1 MTMCTMAVRT
11 AAAMS
16 LIFAA
21 SFSPAETTSPPPASP
36 APASPAHASASAAA
50 ELDKHLT
57 GLSSW
62 AADFTQTIDDGHGN
76 VQRSAAGRL
85 FLQRPGKFRWDY
97 TQPSEQL
104 VLADGRQIWFYDKDL
119 AQANVRDMDTSLAST
134 PASLLSGSGSVSTQ
148 FNVTALP
155 ASGGLQW
162 YQLIPKHADT
172 DFQVVRIGFDKGD
185 LRSMFLADKLNQ
197 ITQLTFSN
205 SKRNIVIAAGSVFV
219 RAAAG
224 SRCDRTRRQVRTND
238 GTYRPLADRLRPQ
251 SLDEYVGQS
260 HLLGVGAPLRRALE
274 SGRPHSMILWG
285 PPGTGKTTLARLV
298 ASGAHAEFIALSAV
312 LAGIKDIRAVVEQAR
327 SLRGTRDTVLFLDE
341 VHRFNKS
348 QQDTF
353 LPYVEDGT
361 LIFVGAT
368 TENPSFEVNNALL
381 SRARVYVLKP
391 LEAADLAKLLD
402 RALQDPERGLGQL
415 KLQIDDGA
423 RELLLAAA
431 DGDAR
436 RMLNLLET
444 AADLSSAEEA
454 GRRLDVDTMRAVIG
468 STYVRFDKGGEN
480 FYDQI
485 SALHKSVRGS
495 DPDAALYWLCRMLAG
510 GCDPLYIARRAL
522 RMASEDIGNADPRA
536 LTLALE
542 ACSVYERL
550 GSPEGE
556 LAIAQAVVFM
566 ACAAKSNAVYTAYKA
581 AAEDAAG
588 LGSLEVPLHLRN
600 APTRLMKE
608 IGYGKGYRYAHD
620 EPGGYAAGERYFPD
634 EMPDRRYYVPAPR
647 GLEIKIG
654 EALNARRERDA
665 RARGAGG

>member
-1 MTMCTMAVRT
+1 M
-11 AAAMS
+11 
-16 LIFAA
+16 
-21 SFSPAETTSPPPASP
+21 
-36 APASPAHASASAAA
+36 
-50 ELDKHLT
+50 
-57 GLSSW
+57 
-62 AADFTQTIDDGHGN
+62 
-76 VQRSAAGRL
+76 
-85 FLQRPGKFRWDY
+85 
-97 TQPSEQL
+97 
-104 VLADGRQIWFYDKDL
+104 
-119 AQANVRDMDTSLAST
+119 
-134 PASLLSGSGSVSTQ
+134 
-148 FNVTALP
+148 
-155 ASGGLQW
+155 
-162 YQLIPKHADT
+162 
-172 DFQVVRIGFDKGD
+172 
-185 LRSMFLADKLNQ
+185 
-197 ITQLTFSN
+197 
-205 SKRNIVIAAGSVFV
+205 
-219 RAAAG
+219 
-224 SRCDRTRRQVRTND
+224 D

-251 SLDEYVGQS
+251 SLDEYVGQI
-260 HLLGVGAPLRRALE
+260 HLLGPGAPLRRALE

-298 ASGAHAEFIALSAV
+298 ATGAHAEFIALSAV
-312 LAGIKDIRAVVEQAR
+312 LAGIKDIRAIVEQAKA
-327 SLRGTRDTVLFLDE
+327 LRGTRDTVLFLDE
-341 VHRFNKS
+341 VHRFNKA

-368 TENPSFEVNNALL
+368 TENPSFEVNTALL
-381 SRARVYVLKP
+381 SRARFYVLKP
-391 LEAADLAKLLD
+391 LGAADLDKPLD
-402 RALQDPERGLGQL
+402 RALTDRERGLGQL
-415 KLQIDDGA
+415 DLQIDAGA

-444 AADLSSAEEA
+444 AADLSSPQDT

-510 GCDPLYIARRAL
+510 GCDPVYIARRAL
-522 RMASEDIGNADPRA
+522 RMLSEDIGNADPRA
-536 LTLALE
+536 LTIALE
-542 ACSVYERL
+542 ACAVYERL

-556 LAIAQAVVFM
+556 LAIAQAIVFM
-566 ACAAKSNAVYTAYKA
+566 ACAAHNSAVFAAYQA
-581 AAEDAAG
+581 AAADAAA

-634 EMPDRRYYVPAPR
+634 EMPDRRYYVPVPR

-654 EALNARRERDA
+654 EALTQRRERDRQA
-665 RARGAGG
+665 RDAT

>member
-1 MTMCTMAVRT
+1 
-11 AAAMS
+11 
-16 LIFAA
+16 
-21 SFSPAETTSPPPASP
+21 
-36 APASPAHASASAAA
+36 
-50 ELDKHLT
+50 
-57 GLSSW
+57 
-62 AADFTQTIDDGHGN
+62 
-76 VQRSAAGRL
+76 
-85 FLQRPGKFRWDY
+85 
-97 TQPSEQL
+97 
-104 VLADGRQIWFYDKDL
+104 
-119 AQANVRDMDTSLAST
+119 
-134 PASLLSGSGSVSTQ
+134 
-148 FNVTALP
+148 VTAV
-155 ASGGLQW
+155 GE
-162 YQLIPKHADT
+162 
-172 DFQVVRIGFDKGD
+172 
-185 LRSMFLADKLNQ
+185 
-197 ITQLTFSN
+197 
-205 SKRNIVIAAGSVFV
+205 
-219 RAAAG
+219 
-224 SRCDRTRRQVRTND
+224 
-238 GTYRPLADRLRPQ
+238 GTYRPLADRLRPRTI
-251 SLDEYVGQS
+251 DEFVGQP
-260 HLLGVGAPLRRALE
+260 HLLGPGAPLRRALE
-274 SGRPHSMILWG
+274 SGKPHSMILWG

-298 ASGAHAEFIALSAV
+298 ATGAKAQFVSLSAV

-391 LEAADLAKLLD
+391 LAAEDLGKLLE
-402 RALQDPERGLGQL
+402 RALEDPERGLGRLQL
-415 KLQIDDGA
+415 ELEPGA

-444 AADLSSAEEA
+444 AADLAAAE
-454 GRRLDVDTMRAVIG
+454 GPGHRLDADTMRAVIG

-536 LTLALE
+536 LTLSLE
-542 ACSVYERL
+542 ACAVYERL

-556 LAIAQAVVFM
+556 LAIAQAIVFM
-566 ACAAKSNAVYTAYKA
+566 ACAAKSNAVYA
-581 AAEDAAG
+581 AFNAAKEDAAS

-620 EPGGYAAGERYFPD
+620 EPDAYAAGERYFPD
-634 EMPDRRYYVPAPR
+634 DMPERRYYVPVPR

-654 EALNARRERDA
+654 EALASR
-665 RARGAGG
+665 RARDKSQGAGGS